1 MEIEW
6 VHGYRSR
13 DSRNNIGYLA
23 DGSIAYHAAALG
35 IVYNPTEH
43 SQRFFKMHIDD
54 VTAIAFSPD
63 GRTIATGEIGP
74 KPMICIWDAITMQLK
89 H

>member
-1 MEIEW
+1 MEW

-13 DSRNNIGYLA
+13 DTKNNISYLV

-35 IVYNPTEH
+35 IVYDAKDH
-43 SQRFFKMHIDD
+43 SQRFFNMHIND
-54 VTAIAFSPD
+54 IISMAFSPD
-63 GRTIATGEIGP
+63 KKLVATGEIGP
-74 KPMICIWDAITMQLK
+74 HPSIYIWDAISMDMI